1 MSNEKNQKTT
11 EEIKHIKINIDNN
24 EIFED
29 ENNENIK
36 LDIKKKIKS
45 DNAEK
50 PKILLDNSKAKVK
63 ESNSLNLNK
72 SNTASK
78 NPSHEL
84 KEYAKVNTS
93 IIEIKQQKSKLSNE
107 KNKSSGKCE
116 ISKNYVQNVN
126 LKKYYYFYAVINEEY
141 FKKIQISLKN
151 PNENIIPDSIAHYD
165 YSDNFCDKKG
175 KK

>member
-50 PKILLDNSKAKVK
+50 PKIPLDNSKGKVK
-63 ESNSLNLNK
+63 ENNSLNLNK

-78 NPSHEL
+78 NPSQEL
-84 KEYAKVNTS
+84 KECAKVNTS

-116 ISKNYVQNVN
+116 ISKNYMQNVN
-126 LKKYYYFYAVINEEY
+126 LKKYNYFYAIINEDY
-141 FKKIQISLKN
+141 YKINSTL
-151 PNENIIPDSIAHYD
+151 
-165 YSDNFCDKKG
+165 
-175 KK
+175 